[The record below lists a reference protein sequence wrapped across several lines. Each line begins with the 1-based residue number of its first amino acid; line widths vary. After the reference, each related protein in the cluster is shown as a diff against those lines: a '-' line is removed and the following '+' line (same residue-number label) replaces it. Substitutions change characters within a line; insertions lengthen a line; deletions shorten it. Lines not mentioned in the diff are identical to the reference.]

1 MAKIKEVR
9 CIRTRQNGTWVIVKI
24 ITDQPGL
31 YGIGSASEHN
41 HAATVATALEESL
54 GPLLIGREASR
65 IEDIWQCVYNSGYWR
80 SGSILNA
87 ALGGIDMAL
96 WDIKGKEAGMPVY
109 ELLGGACRAA
119 VPCYAHAGGGD
130 HEALADDIQRYID
143 EGWPVIR
150 CQLGGYGGGGF
161 VENALKPRNAW
172 SAAPAFDDE
181 AYLEAIPAM
190 FEYLRNKLGFGPKLT
205 HDVHEHLKPP
215 NRSGT
220 GQAAGTLPAV
230 FSRRRVG
237 TRANRLVPAHAPAM
251 HHAAGHGRVIRQCP
265 RIPAADQ
272 RAPHRLHPHPSGQR
286 RRHHPLPQNRRALRV
301 LRRADSLAG
310 GRGQRPGQ
318 PSRGHAPRYVELQL
332 RDPRGKRFSARRI
345 GGVPP
350 DTRPWKE
357 DTCIPTTSRG

>member
-1 MAKIKEVR
+1 M
-9 CIRTRQNGTWVIVKI
+9 
-24 ITDQPGL
+24 
-31 YGIGSASEHN
+31 
-41 HAATVATALEESL
+41 

-161 VENALKPRNAW
+161 VENAIKPRNAW

-205 HDVHEHLKPP
+205 HDVHEHLKPKSRWHWP
-215 NRSGT
+215 SGWNRIGCFSSKTRWRQSRSAGT
-220 GQAAGTLPAV
+220 GSCASNAP
-230 FSRRRVG
+230 RRR
-237 TRANRLVPAHAPAM
+237 
-251 HHAAGHGRVIRQCP
+251 
-265 RIPAADQ
+265 
-272 RAPHRLHPHPSGQR
+272 
-286 RRHHPLPQNRRALRV
+286 
-301 LRRADSLAG
+301 
-310 GRGQRPGQ
+310 
-318 PSRGHAPRYVELQL
+318 
-332 RDPRGKRFSARRI
+332 
-345 GGVPP
+345 
-350 DTRPWKE
+350 PWASYSSMSTN
-357 DTCIPTTSRG
+357 TCR